1 MVERRAYSGVRDDD
15 VAAARGRRDDASLV
29 DAEDGEAV
37 GGVSAT
43 YLVDCLLEACH
54 CVIMIGMRDYSIWIM
69 RKTPLLHTDY
79 TISFLILDLTSLLNI
94 DCKGTHITQIDSS
107 NKHATPSLRSQ

>member
-15 VAAARGRRDDASLV
+15 VAAASGRRDDASLV

-43 YLVDCLLEACH
+43 Y
-54 CVIMIGMRDYSIWIM
+54 
-69 RKTPLLHTDY
+69 
-79 TISFLILDLTSLLNI
+79 
-94 DCKGTHITQIDSS
+94 
-107 NKHATPSLRSQ
+107 